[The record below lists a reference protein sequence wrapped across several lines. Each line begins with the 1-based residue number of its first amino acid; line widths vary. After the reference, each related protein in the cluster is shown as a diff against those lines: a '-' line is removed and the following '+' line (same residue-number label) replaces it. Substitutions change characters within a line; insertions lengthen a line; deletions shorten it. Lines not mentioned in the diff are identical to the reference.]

1 MSLTH
6 PLRPRIIDPNLL
18 QVLVLNS
25 IIFTQ
30 ATMIPLSG
38 HNNDKE
44 LLNIGRWN
52 ISNIW
57 DNQKYVATMLL

>member
-44 LLNIGRWN
+44 LL
-52 ISNIW
+52 
-57 DNQKYVATMLL
+57 